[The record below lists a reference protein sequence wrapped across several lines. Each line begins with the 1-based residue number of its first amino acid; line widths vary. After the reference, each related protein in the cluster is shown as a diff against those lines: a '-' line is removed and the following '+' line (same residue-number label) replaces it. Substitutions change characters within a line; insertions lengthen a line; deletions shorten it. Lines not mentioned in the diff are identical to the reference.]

1 MLHKPSLY
9 VWLEISVIP
18 AMTHPCVC
26 CTHTDTQ
33 SFQMIIRFPSLLS
46 ENPCLFAAIHCSS
59 SSVFPL
65 YNSLFLLLCTLCVLS
80 FTFPNTHCLSY
91 IVPCHQC
98 LSVGLWLGAT
108 MFSSDHPSSSG
119 CSKDTRHPVLPHTVS
134 SHQCREVGYRS

>member
-1 MLHKPSLY
+1 
-9 VWLEISVIP
+9 
-18 AMTHPCVC
+18 MTHPCVC

-119 CSKDTRHPVLPHTVS
+119 CSKDTSTLFYLI
-134 SHQCREVGYRS
+134 QCVHISAAK